1 MITPAKSFAL
11 LLAGATL
18 LAGCATMTKEQCLE
32 ANATSWEHIGYVDG
46 GNGHDPDSRLAMH
59 RDACKEVRVL
69 PDRSSYMVG
78 WKNGLVNYC
87 TPEKAY
93 EVGRSGASGNSRLCP
108 PEVRD
113 LFDDNV
119 DLGRRVYS
127 LRMEL
132 SSLESEIDGYEN
144 KLRDQKLSHE
154 QRRDLRAKIRNR
166 DSELS
171 HLRML
176 LREAEAEPLI
186 RF

>member
-1 MITPAKSFAL
+1 MRTIAIYTAL
-11 LLAGATL
+11 LALPGL
-18 LAGCATMTKEQCLE
+18 LAACATMTKEQCLE

-46 GNGHDPDSRLAMH
+46 GNGHDPDGRLALH
-59 RDACKEVRVL
+59 HDACKEVRVL
-69 PDRSSYMVG
+69 PDRRSYMVG
-78 WKNGLVNYC
+78 WQNGLVNYC

-93 EVGRSGASGNSRLCP
+93 AVGRSGDSGNSRFCP

-113 LFDDNV
+113 RFDDNV

-144 KLRDQKLSHE
+144 KLRDSKISNE
-154 QRRDLRAKIRNR
+154 MRRDLRAKIRNR
-166 DSELS
+166 DAELS